1 MGRVGNTD
9 SEKMFSLNFKK
20 LFTLH
25 SFFERLRP
33 QKGQIIR
40 PNKISCLWPSKWNWM
55 IWMIFAYH
63 AYQII
68 LLHTN
73 NFLQSLIWLP
83 STNTLWRQLSC
94 NYVMIYMHH
103 IKKKKDKLNK
113 IYVNLAR
120 TWFHL
125 SPFAWNIKSQ
135 NDNFSPYFVILSEK
149 HFNFSEVSCEIAKIM
164 GNRREGGFTTYNW
177 S

>member
-1 MGRVGNTD
+1 MPMTFKVKLND
-9 SEKMFSLNFKK
+9 LNDFCLPCLSNNSFAHKQFFSKFIFVAFNKY
-20 LFTLH
+20 TLT
-25 SFFERLRP
+25 S
-33 QKGQIIR
+33 
-40 PNKISCLWPSKWNWM
+40 
-55 IWMIFAYH
+55 
-63 AYQII
+63 II
-68 LLHTN
+68 LQLRNDLHASH
-73 NFLQSLIWLP
+73 Q
-83 STNTLWRQLSC
+83 
-94 NYVMIYMHH
+94 
-103 IKKKKDKLNK
+103 KKKDKLNK